1 MTIRVLVVDDSDFI
15 CKRIRDILEEEPDFK
30 VVGIAANG
38 KEAVRMAALLM
49 PDVITMD
56 VDMPV
61 MDGITAVRQIMATR
75 PCPILMFSAMTQ
87 VGAKATLDA
96 LEAGALDFLPK
107 QLEDIDANRKL
118 ACQTLRLRLRLLA
131 AQARRMPAKPV
142 AGPSYSP
149 LAAPRPADVE
159 RHPAAV
165 LRAEHGGESIER
177 IDLLVIA
184 ASTGGP
190 MAIQDILTHLPQA
203 CRFPIVL
210 IQHMPAHFT
219 KSYADR
225 LNQLC
230 GVGVREAQDH
240 DELQNGVALLAPG
253 GVQTEF
259 VRTAGKLTV
268 ALRNKTPGELYA
280 PGVDVAFASLAAEF
294 KGRMLAVVLTGMGS
308 DGREG
313 AKQLKRAGAAIWAQD
328 ERSCVVYGMPRAIA
342 EAGLA
347 DKIYSLSEI
356 ANQFKRLH

>member
-15 CKRIRDILEEEPDFK
+15 CKRIRDILEEDPEFK
-30 VVGIAANG
+30 VVGVAANG
-38 KEAVRMAALLM
+38 QEAVRMAALLM

-56 VDMPV
+56 VEMPV
-61 MDGITAVRQIMATR
+61 MDGITAVKRIMATQ

-131 AQARRMPAKPV
+131 AQAQRMPANPV
-142 AGPSYSP
+142 IRSSYSSP
-149 LAAPRPADVE
+149 AAPRA
-159 RHPAAV
+159 AAV
-165 LRAEHGGESIER
+165 EHRTAPSLRTGNGGETLEQ
-177 IDLLVIA
+177 IDLLIIA

-190 MAIQDILTHLPQA
+190 MAIQEILTHLPSA
-203 CRFPIVL
+203 CHFPIVL

-230 GVGVREAQDH
+230 GIEVREAQDS
-240 DELQNGVALLAPG
+240 DELQTGVALLAPG

-259 VRTAGKLTV
+259 VRSAGKLTV
-268 ALRNKTPGELYA
+268 ALRNKLPGELYA
-280 PGVDVAFASLAAEF
+280 PGVDIAFTSLAAEF

-313 AKQLKRAGAAIWAQD
+313 ARQLKRTGAAIWAQD

-347 DKIYSLSEI
+347 DRIYSLNEI
-356 ANQFKRLH
+356 AHQFKRLH